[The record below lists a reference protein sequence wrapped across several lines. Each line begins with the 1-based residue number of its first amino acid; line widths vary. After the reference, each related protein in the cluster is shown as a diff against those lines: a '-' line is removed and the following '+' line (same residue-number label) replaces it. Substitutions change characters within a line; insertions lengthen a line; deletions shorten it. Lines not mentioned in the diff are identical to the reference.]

1 MASSVNSL
9 YNQEKDCKKK
19 YADINGKSTAVLNS
33 VCRSFNIDT
42 SLPRTVKVNAVC
54 HCLDISTTADSQP
67 SLTLTGLPSTTDALT
82 KSQLQ
87 ELQLLT
93 PKALY
98 MLTDW
103 SGDLSNLPSIDDADV
118 KRFLLQTDI
127 LTAASERT
135 YKLSRP
141 YQLKQFVNAVQV
153 CSVSSFYIIRAR
165 CLPSQSTDKDDIKL
179 MHIIIDKH
187 TGQPY
192 GGYCTCTVGY
202 VFYTVVN

>member
-1 MASSVNSL
+1 
-9 YNQEKDCKKK
+9 
-19 YADINGKSTAVLNS
+19 
-33 VCRSFNIDT
+33 
-42 SLPRTVKVNAVC
+42 
-54 HCLDISTTADSQP
+54 
-67 SLTLTGLPSTTDALT
+67 
-82 KSQLQ
+82 
-87 ELQLLT
+87 LT

-103 SGDLSNLPSIDDADV
+103 SVDLSNLPSIDDADV

-179 MHIIIDKH
+179 MHIIMTNTLGNLMEATAH
-187 TGQPY
+187 ALLGMYFTLL
-192 GGYCTCTVGY
+192 
-202 VFYTVVN
+202 